1 MRKRPRPSSQ
11 IPEVNL
17 VPMMDVLMSVLIFF
31 VVISMSMTGVAIN
44 GVILPTSVD
53 NADESAS
60 GEKESPPLT
69 MGLDSQSTLTIEGK
83 TTEVDSLAPIV
94 QSYFQENP
102 DGSILLKADRELPYD
117 NIADLLTQLR
127 QVGGKRVSLAVE

>member
-31 VVISMSMTGVAIN
+31 VIISMSLTGIAIN
-44 GVILPTSVD
+44 GVTLPTSVD
-53 NADESAS
+53 NADESARNE
-60 GEKESPPLT
+60 EKSPPLT
-69 MGLDSQSTLTIEGK
+69 MGLDSQSTLTIEGE
-83 TTEVDSLAPIV
+83 TVDIEALAPVI
-94 QSYFQENP
+94 QSYFQQNP
-102 DGSILLKADRELPYD
+102 DGSILLKADRKLPYD

-127 QVGGKRVSLAVE
+127 KVGGKRVSLAVE